1 MISMVQDFFVGLWNN
16 VLSQPMLQLVA
27 MVVPLA
33 ILARWMRTTPTIWLA
48 LSFAALMPVPVIGI
62 LLADAGSMMGP
73 IIALMMLALIVGIFS
88 LVQFLAHT
96 LKWERFQLSFPPV
109 SSRVWLGMTFMSLL
123 AICVLF
129 AFATVGHSLV
139 WVAWTLVGLN
149 LLIVLIAAI
158 DLASLPR
165 AKDFSVERETT
176 RIASL
181 LKKQKVVLT
190 VTYKGPRSLHLS
202 VRDDVP
208 QQFQA
213 VPEEFNLDVEPR
225 SRTTVHYEM
234 EPTQRG
240 SFAMD
245 TVYIQ
250 VDSKLRFWKKIV
262 KVPAHIAISV
272 YPDMKQLAEY
282 ALLARTNRLSLVGV
296 RRTRKVGQD
305 HDFERLRDYT
315 RDDNYKHIDWRSTA
329 RRRRLTVREFQTSQ
343 SQRIMFMI
351 DCGRM
356 MTNEADGIS
365 LLDHAFNAMLMLSFV
380 ALRQGDSV
388 GAIAFSDRVHKYVPP
403 KSGAN
408 QMNHLLHASYD
419 QFPNLV
425 ESRYDEAFM
434 HLRTNCRK
442 RSLVVLITNVIDE
455 VNSHQ
460 VEQYLTTLV
469 GRHLPLGVLLRD
481 HRLFDAADN
490 EKPYG
495 PELFRAAAA
504 AEILTWR
511 HHVLTDLS
519 HKGVLAMDVFPEDLT
534 ANLVNQYLEI
544 KARHLL

>member
-1 MISMVQDFFVGLWNN
+1 MSLVQDFFVGLWTH
-16 VLSQPMLQLVA
+16 VLSQPMMQLLA
-27 MVVPLA
+27 MFIPLA
-33 ILARWMRTTPTIWLA
+33 IVSRWLRTTPTTWLA
-48 LSFAALMPVPVIGI
+48 LTFALLTPVPVMAI
-62 LLADAGSMMGP
+62 LLEDSTGMLIPILVMMG
-73 IIALMMLALIVGIFS
+73 IALAVGLFALIQWI
-88 LVQFLAHT
+88 AHASG
-96 LKWERFQLSFPPV
+96 WNRFQLQLIDIP
-109 SSRVWLGMTFMSLL
+109 SRMWGGFAAAAGL
-123 AICVLF
+123 AILVLLV
-129 AFATVGHSLV
+129 FATVGNSLTM
-139 WVAWTLVGLN
+139 VAWMLVALN
-149 LLIVLIAAI
+149 LLVVFIAAF
-158 DLASLPR
+158 DLVSLPR
-165 AKDFSVERETT
+165 AKHFTAERDTS

-190 VTYKGPRSLHLS
+190 ITYKGPLS
-202 VRDDVP
+202 VHLTAKDDVP

-213 VPEEFNLDVEPR
+213 VPEQFEMDLEPR

-234 EPTQRG
+234 EPTHRG
-240 SFAMD
+240 SFRMD
-245 TVYIQ
+245 TVYLQ
-250 VDSKLRFWKKIV
+250 VDSRLRFWKKIIKLPV
-262 KVPAHIAISV
+262 HVAISV

-329 RRRRLTVREFQTSQ
+329 RRRKLTVREFQTSQ
-343 SQRIMFMI
+343 SQRIIFMI

-365 LLDHAFNAMLMLSFV
+365 LLDHAFNAMLMMGFV

-388 GAIAFSDRVHKYVPP
+388 GAILFSDRVHKYVPP
-403 KSGAN
+403 KSGAS

-419 QFPNLV
+419 QFPDLV

-481 HRLFDAADN
+481 ERLFDAADN
-490 EKPYG
+490 DRMYG
-495 PELFRAAAA
+495 SDLFRAAAA

-519 HKGVLAMDVFPEDLT
+519 HKGVLALDVFAEDLT

>member
-1 MISMVQDFFVGLWNN
+1 MISFFTDLFTGLWTN
-16 VLSQPMLQLVA
+16 VLTQPTTQLVA
-27 MVVPLA
+27 MLLPLA
-33 ILARWMRTTPTIWLA
+33 VLARWWRTTPSIWLA
-48 LSFAALMPVPVIGI
+48 LTFAALMPVPVIAI
-62 LLADAGSMMGP
+62 LLADATSLLIP
-73 IIALMMLALIVGIFS
+73 ILVMIALAASVGVFS
-88 LVQFLAHT
+88 FIQFLAYAAG
-96 LKWERFQLSFPPV
+96 WDRFQLKAVPFGK
-109 SSRVWLGMTFMSLL
+109 RIWLGLSAMALL
-123 AICVLF
+123 SICILVV
-129 AFATVGHSLV
+129 FATVGNSLTWIA
-139 WVAWTLVGLN
+139 WVLVGLN
-149 LLIVLIAAI
+149 LVITLVAAI
-158 DLASLPR
+158 DLASLPN
-165 AKDFSVERETT
+165 AKDFQVERETS

-190 VTYKGPRSLHLS
+190 ITYKGPLALHMF

-213 VPEEFNLDVEPR
+213 IPEQFSLNVEPR

-234 EPTQRG
+234 EPTERG
-240 SFAMD
+240 SFTLD
-245 TVYIQ
+245 QVFLQ
-250 VDSKLRFWKKIV
+250 VDSRLRFWKKIV
-262 KVPAHIAISV
+262 KLPCHVAINV

-343 SQRIMFMI
+343 SQRIIFMV

-356 MTNEADGIS
+356 MTNQADGIS
-365 LLDHAFNAMLMLSFV
+365 LLDHAFNAMLMLSYV

-388 GAIAFSDRVHKYVPP
+388 GAILFSDRVHKYVPP

-408 QMNHLLHASYD
+408 HMNHLLHASYD

-442 RSLVVLITNVIDE
+442 RSLVVLISNVIDE

-460 VEQYLTTLV
+460 IEQYLSTLV

-481 HRLFDAADN
+481 HRLFDAAEN

-519 HKGVLAMDVFPEDLT
+519 HKGVLALDVFPEDLT